1 MTQTDR
7 KNISSPVANKSHH
20 CSKVNCQRLLTLK
33 HPPSYTNGLC
43 ERHFF
48 LIDLPSNIDDN
59 CLNNMSKENQ
69 IQSTKNHYEPL
80 RGDTR
85 ITRQVF
91 DGCQW

>member
-1 MTQTDR
+1 
-7 KNISSPVANKSHH
+7 
-20 CSKVNCQRLLTLK
+20 
-33 HPPSYTNGLC
+33 
-43 ERHFF
+43 
-48 LIDLPSNIDDN
+48 
-59 CLNNMSKENQ
+59 MSKENQ